1 MNNVTES
8 ELVSA
13 ITSGLSSLTDDELRT
28 VMGAIVREYS
38 LRAQASFDDGVEI
51 PKPLSNEGP
60 AAATDVVIATR
71 NMLRVYEIA
80 PFELGFLPY

>member
-1 MNNVTES
+1 MNDVDES
-8 ELVSA
+8 EL
-13 ITSGLSSLTDDELRT
+13 ITSLTAELASISDDRLQA
-28 VMGAIVREYS
+28 VMGAVVREYS
-38 LRAQASFDDGVEI
+38 SRAQSRYNDGAEI
-51 PKPLSNEGP
+51 PKPLSSEGP

>member
-1 MNNVTES
+1 MNDIQKG
-8 ELVSA
+8 ELMTA
-13 ITSGLSSLTDDELRT
+13 LTSGLSSLTDDELQT
-28 VMGAIVREYS
+28 VMGSVVREYS
-38 LRAQASFDDGVEI
+38 LRAQTRFSDGAEI
-51 PKPLSNEGP
+51 PKPLCSEGP